1 VSAAGLVR
9 FFEARRDRGEPLV
22 LVTIFATSGS
32 TYSKAGTHMLI
43 DGNGDFHGMLSG
55 GCLEGDLALRAAA
68 VIDSGTPQTVTY
80 DLAQDDELWGL
91 GVGCDGVMQVFLQAL
106 TAGNGYEPFAAIAG
120 ALLGDTPLQLALV
133 IESDHPD
140 VPAGAA
146 AIGSGD
152 AVSGLGLADEHAAR
166 ILGDAA
172 RPAFER
178 QTLGGHGLG
187 VLSTRI
193 RPSPR
198 LLVLGAGPDAEP
210 LVRFAAELGWRCTVA
225 DHRDA
230 YIESGD
236 FGAAET
242 VVCLPAAELAGSLDL
257 SRYDAAVVMSHH
269 LASDRAYLAQLAA
282 TEIRYV
288 GLLGPAARRDR
299 LLSELGAGGK
309 ALEGRLRGPAGIDIG
324 GRGPAAIAL
333 SIVAEVQ
340 GVLQGRIS

>member
-1 VSAAGLVR
+1 MSAADLVR
-9 FFEARRDRGEPLV
+9 FFDARRDRGEPLV
-22 LVTIFATSGS
+22 LVTIYETSGS

-43 DGNGDFHGMLSG
+43 DASGDFHGMLSG

-68 VIDSGTPQTVTY
+68 VIDSGLPQTVTY

-91 GVGCDGVMQVFLQAL
+91 GVGCDGVMQVFLQVL
-106 TAGNGYEPFAAIAG
+106 TVANGYQPFAAIAD
-120 ALLGDTPLQLALV
+120 AMLGERPLQLALV

-152 AVSGLGLADEHAAR
+152 DVSALGLAEEHAVA
-166 ILGDAA
+166 IIGDAA
-172 RPAFER
+172 RPLFGKK
-178 QTLGGHGLG
+178 TLDTSELC
-187 VLSTRI
+187 VLTARI
-193 RPSPR
+193 LPAPR

-210 LVRFAAELGWRCTVA
+210 VVRFAAELGWRCTVA

-230 YIESGD
+230 YIESGG
-236 FGAAET
+236 FGSAEH
-242 VVCLPAAELAGSLDL
+242 VVCVPAAELAAILDL
-257 SRYDAAVVMSHH
+257 SRYDAAIIMSHH
-269 LASDRAYLAQLAA
+269 LASDRSYLAQLAP
-282 TEIRYV
+282 TDMRYV

-299 LLSELGAGGK
+299 LLSELGDGGK